1 MRERIK
7 ADVEL
12 DIRGE
17 VCPFTFVK
25 SKLALEQMKIGEVLR
40 VLIDYEPSAR
50 NVPKSMRDEGQEV
63 LEVNKLGNNLWE
75 IIIRKRK

>member
-1 MRERIK
+1 MQEKVRVDR
-7 ADVEL
+7 EL

-25 SKLALEQMKIGEVLR
+25 SKLALESMKVGEVLR

-50 NVPKSMRDEGQEV
+50 NVPRSMEDEGQEIV
-63 LEVNKLGNNLWE
+63 AVNRIGENLWE

>member
-1 MRERIK
+1 MRVDR
-7 ADVEL
+7 EL

-25 SKLALEQMKIGEVLR
+25 SKLALENMKVGEVLR
-40 VLIDYEPSAR
+40 VLIDYEPSAK
-50 NVPKSMRDEGQEV
+50 NVPRSMEDEGQEV
-63 LEVNKLGNNLWE
+63 VAVNRIGDNLWE